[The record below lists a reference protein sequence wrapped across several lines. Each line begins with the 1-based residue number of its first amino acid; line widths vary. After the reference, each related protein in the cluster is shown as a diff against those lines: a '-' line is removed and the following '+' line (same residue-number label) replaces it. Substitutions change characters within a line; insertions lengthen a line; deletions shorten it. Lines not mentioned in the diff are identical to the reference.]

1 MNGSVL
7 GNRYRLEARIGS
19 GGMAEV
25 YRGLDPV
32 LNRTVAIKTLLPQ
45 YARDSGFVQRF
56 RREAQAAARLN
67 HPNIVGVYDSGSDD
81 STHWIVMEFVEGR
94 TLADFLASGR
104 KPGPMQAADIA
115 GRIAEAL
122 SAAHAQGVIH
132 RDVKPGNVMVTRD
145 GVVKVMDFGI
155 ARMTGS
161 DATAPQT
168 SAVMGTASYLS
179 PEQAQGGPVDARSD
193 IYSLGVV
200 IYELLAG
207 RPPFTG
213 ESPVAI
219 AWKQVNENP
228 VPPSSINHDVPPA
241 LDAVVM
247 KALSK
252 NPANRYQAA
261 EELAQD
267 LERLRRGEPVGATPL
282 LTDAA
287 GTEATQ
293 VIARPQHTQVLPPQ
307 VSPTGSGRKVWLGVL
322 IGILV
327 VAVLGGGGYLL
338 ARSLSDED
346 APVLVGVPDLSGLTR
361 VQAEERL
368 AAEGLKLG
376 TIERRETDDE
386 TLWNRVIEQD
396 PAAFGRAE
404 EGSEVD
410 LVIGRPEQTLV
421 PDLSDLTV
429 DEAES
434 TLEAVNLVLG
444 DSSQTTPSADVEEG
458 SVVSQ
463 NPTFNTAVPIGT
475 AVDVVLSSGPEI
487 VVIPS
492 DIICRGPAAV
502 MAELADLGLNPVQGG
517 SVSDSP
523 CSSPGRVAA
532 SDPAPGTQVETGTT
546 VTIFTGE
553 SSTSDSPSP

>member
-45 YARDSGFVQRF
+45 FARDAGFVQRF

-67 HPNIVGVYDSGSDD
+67 HPNIVGVYDSGADD
-81 STHWIVMEFVEGR
+81 STPWIVMEFVEGR
-94 TLADFLASGR
+94 TLAEFLAGGR
-104 KPGPMQAADIA
+104 KPAPMQAAEIA

-155 ARMTGS
+155 ARMIGT

-200 IYELLAG
+200 LYELLTG

-228 VPPSSINHDVPPA
+228 VPPSSINREVPPA

-252 NPANRYQAA
+252 NPANRYQTAQ
-261 EELAQD
+261 EMAQD
-267 LERLRRGEPVGATPL
+267 LERMRKGEPVRATPL
-282 LTDAA
+282 LAEGA

-307 VSPTGSGRKVWLGVL
+307 VPPPGSGRKVWLGVL
-322 IGILV
+322 IGFLV
-327 VAVLGGGGYLL
+327 VAVLAGGGYLL
-338 ARSLSDED
+338 AQVLADNE
-346 APVLVGVPDLSGLTR
+346 APVLVGVPDLSGKTR
-361 VQAEERL
+361 PQAE
-368 AAEGLKLG
+368 AALDAVGLKIG
-376 TIERRETDDE
+376 TVRTRETNDE
-386 TLWNRVIEQD
+386 TTWNKVIEQD
-396 PAAFGRAE
+396 PAAFGQAD
-404 EGSEVD
+404 EGSAVNV
-410 LVIGRPEQTLV
+410 VIAKPQRRLV
-421 PDLSDLTV
+421 PDLTGKTPEEAADLLATFDLELGTSDQTV
-429 DEAES
+429 PNPDIEAGRIVSQDPPPNTEVPIRS
-434 TLEAVNLVLG
+434 AVN
-444 DSSQTTPSADVEEG
+444 
-458 SVVSQ
+458 
-463 NPTFNTAVPIGT
+463 
-475 AVDVVLSSGPEI
+475 VVLSSGPEI
-487 VVIPS
+487 VVIPD

-502 MAELADLGLNPVQGG
+502 MAELAALGLNPVQGG
-517 SVSDSP
+517 TAPSQ
-523 CSSPGRVAA
+523 CSSSSRVAA
-532 SDPAPGTQVETGTT
+532 SDPPPGTSVESGST

-553 SSTSDSPSP
+553 SSPSQSTSP

>member
-1 MNGSVL
+1 MSDSVL

-45 YARDSGFVQRF
+45 FARDAGFVQRF

-67 HPNIVGVYDSGSDD
+67 HPNIVGVYDSGADD
-81 STHWIVMEFVEGR
+81 STPWIVMEFVEGR
-94 TLADFLASGR
+94 TLAEFLAGGR
-104 KPGPMQAADIA
+104 KPAPTQAAEIA
-115 GRIAEAL
+115 AAIAEAL

-155 ARMTGS
+155 ARMIGT

-200 IYELLAG
+200 LYELLAG

-228 VPPSSINHDVPPA
+228 PPPSSVNKQVPPA

-252 NPANRYQAA
+252 NPANRYQTAQ
-261 EELAQD
+261 EMAQD
-267 LERLRRGEPVGATPL
+267 LEHVRKGEPVGATPL
-282 LTDAA
+282 LAEGA
-287 GTEATQ
+287 GSEATQ
-293 VIARPQHTQVLPPQ
+293 VISRPQHTQVLPPQ
-307 VSPTGSGRKVWLGVL
+307 VSPPGSGRKVWLGVL
-322 IGILV
+322 IGFLV
-327 VAVLGGGGYLL
+327 VAVLAGGGYLL
-338 ARSLSDED
+338 ARSLSAGDS
-346 APVLVGVPDLSGLTR
+346 PVLVQVPDLVGLTR
-361 VQAEERL
+361 PQAQDKVDRG
-368 AAEGLKLG
+368 GLKLG
-376 TIERRETDDE
+376 DPTFRESDVEAEWNTVVEQDPSANEQAERGSTV
-386 TLWNRVIEQD
+386 NVVIAKPPKKLVPDLTGKTPEEASDLLASFGLELGTSDQVAPNADIPAGSIVSQD
-396 PAAFGRAE
+396 PAANT
-404 EGSEVD
+404 
-410 LVIGRPEQTLV
+410 QV
-421 PDLSDLTV
+421 PV
-429 DEAES
+429 
-434 TLEAVNLVLG
+434 
-444 DSSQTTPSADVEEG
+444 
-458 SVVSQ
+458 
-463 NPTFNTAVPIGT
+463 GT
-475 AVDVVLSSGPEI
+475 AVNVVLSSGPEI
-487 VVIPS
+487 VTIPE
-492 DIICRGPAAV
+492 DIICKGPAAV
-502 MAELADLGLNPVQGG
+502 MAELAALGLNPVQGG
-517 SVSDSP
+517 AAPSP
-523 CSSPGRVAA
+523 CSNPNRVGS
-532 SDPAPGTQVETGTT
+532 SDPMPNTQVESGST

-553 SSTSDSPSP
+553 TPTSGSPSP